1 MPIIRRI
8 TAPQAAILATGF
20 AVLFFGTGTRYVL
33 GLALVP
39 MTGDLGISRSVLS
52 SALLMFMV
60 VSALAMP
67 VVGRLIDR
75 GGIRPMMA
83 VGAVISA
90 VAVALT
96 AYSQSAWHVFALYGV
111 LYAIGFATTTVAP
124 VSVLMSR
131 WFPNNTGLASSA
143 AITGNGTGQLV
154 IIILVA
160 SFLPAIGWRG
170 AYLWLGVVNAAV
182 VVPII
187 LLFVRNPPLNT
198 PAPSPNPHP
207 PISCELPPAPAG
219 EAPPQPL
226 RAILTTANFW
236 MLIAT
241 YIICGFQDFFVATH
255 VVAFAQDRGVGDFFA
270 GNILAFMGLAALMGV
285 LMSGVLADRY
295 GAVRPTILCF
305 VLRIALFAYVSLM
318 QDPISIAAAALV
330 YGFTFTITAPLTV
343 VFARNIYG
351 VAQLGSV
358 SGLINMA
365 HQIAGGLGALTGALI
380 FDITGSYTGAFV
392 VMFALSI
399 LATVFTLAIRERP
412 RPALAAATP

>member
-1 MPIIRRI
+1 MTIRF
-8 TAPQAAILATGF
+8 TQAHLILATGF

-39 MTGDLGISRSVLS
+39 MTDDLDISRSVLS
-52 SALLMFMV
+52 SALLMFMI

-90 VAVALT
+90 AAVALT
-96 AYSQSAWHVFALYGV
+96 AYSQSAWHVFALYGI
-111 LYAIGFATTTVAP
+111 LYAIGFAATTVAP

-187 LLFVRNPPLNT
+187 LLFVRNPPPSA
-198 PAPSPNPHP
+198 PAPSANPHP

-219 EAPPQPL
+219 DAPSQPI
-226 RAILTTANFW
+226 RAILTTVNFW
-236 MLIAT
+236 MLIAM

-255 VVAFAQDRGVGDFFA
+255 VVAFAQDRGVEDFFA

-305 VLRIALFAYVSLM
+305 VLRIALFAYVSFM

-380 FDITGSYTGAFV
+380 FDFTGSYTGAFV

-399 LATVFTLAIRERP
+399 LATAFTLAIRERP
-412 RPALAAATP
+412 RRALAAATP